1 MCKIAFRKTAAM
13 AALLVVMAAPMAHAD
28 SFEEKDGVNCFLSDA
43 TRTAE
48 AVGTTRTSGHVGI
61 ASTVSIEVP
70 DPQVPQKKITKT
82 YTVTRVSGFMGK
94 GISSVSIPGTVTH
107 IARTAFQSCSELKS
121 VNLPAA
127 LSELG
132 ASAFSGC
139 TSLGEVS
146 IPAGCIVGSY
156 AFSGCTSL
164 TTASSVGVDSIGSS
178 AFMGCSSLTQGIS
191 LPRKSGA
198 GIYSQ
203 CTSLKSK
210 PITEH
215 GIPDR
220 TFEGCTSL
228 QVSEIRMLDG
238 AKIGAGAF
246 SGCKAIT
253 EIYIDGAPVGVGA
266 FDACSSLTKVV
277 LGERVSRVGEAA
289 FHGCPLKAVVCYA
302 SVPPVAYNEGI
313 AASAFS
319 SLHYSSAT
327 LYVPANWMSVY
338 AVTQPWKNFFTIKA
352 LTAGIDA
359 PRADAPQV
367 VAGKGRVMV
376 AGIDDAE
383 MVEVLDMGGRPVARA
398 TAASLSHRTL
408 PSGPYLVRCRALTAK
423 VVL

>member
-1 MCKIAFRKTAAM
+1 MRKTIISKAA
-13 AALLVVMAAPMAHAD
+13 AAVALLMALASPMAHAD
-28 SFEEKDGVNCFLSDA
+28 SFEEKDGVSYFLSDS

-48 AVGTTRTSGHVGI
+48 AVGTTRASGHVSI
-61 ASTVSIEVP
+61 ASTVSVEVP
-70 DPQVPQKKITKT
+70 DPQDPQKKITKT
-82 YTVTRVSGFMGK
+82 YTVTRVSGFGGK

-107 IARTAFQSCSELKS
+107 ISRYAFQSCTELKS
-121 VNLPAA
+121 VSLPAA

-132 ASAFSGC
+132 SSAFSGC
-139 TSLGEVS
+139 TSLGQVS

-164 TTASSVGVDSIGSS
+164 TAATSVGVDSIGSA
-178 AFMGCSSLTQGIS
+178 AFMGCTSLTQGIN

-203 CTSLKSK
+203 CTSLKQK

-238 AKIGAGAF
+238 AMIGAGAF

-266 FDACSSLTKVV
+266 FDACTSLAKVEF
-277 LGERVSRVGEAA
+277 GERVSRVGEAA
-289 FHGCPLKAVVCYA
+289 FYRCPLKTVVCYA
-302 SVPPVAYNEGI
+302 SVPPVAYNEGL

-338 AVTQPWKNFFTIKA
+338 AATQPWKNFFSIKA
-352 LTAGIDA
+352 LTAGVDA
-359 PRADAPQV
+359 TRADSPKV
-367 VAGKGRVMV
+367 VARKGRVMV
-376 AGIDDAE
+376 TGVGTAE
-383 MVEVLDMGGRPVARA
+383 MVEVLDMSGRLVARA
-398 TAASLSHRTL
+398 TAAALSRRTL
-408 PSGPYLVRCRALTAK
+408 PAGPHLVRCRSLTAK

>member
-1 MCKIAFRKTAAM
+1 MFKITFSKTAAV
-13 AALLVVMAAPMAHAD
+13 AALLMAMAAPKAHAD
-28 SFEEKDGVNCFLSDA
+28 SFEEKDSVNYFLSDS

-48 AVGTTRTSGHVGI
+48 AVGTTRTGGHVSI

-70 DPQVPQKKITKT
+70 DPQDPKKKITKT
-82 YTVTRVSGFMGK
+82 YTVTRVSGFKGK

-107 IARTAFQSCSELKS
+107 IARVAFQSCTELKS
-121 VNLPAA
+121 VSLPAA

-132 ASAFSGC
+132 ESAFSGC

-146 IPAGCIVGSY
+146 IPAGCIVGGY

-164 TTASSVGVDSIGSS
+164 TTATSVGVDSIGSS
-178 AFMGCSSLTQGIS
+178 AFMGCTNLTQGIN
-191 LPRKSGA
+191 LPLKSGK

-238 AKIGAGAF
+238 AKIGIGAF

-266 FDACSSLTKVV
+266 FDACTSLTKVEF
-277 LGERVSRVGEAA
+277 GERVNRIGEAA
-289 FHGCPLKAVVCYA
+289 FYRCPLKAVVCYA
-302 SVPPVAYNEGI
+302 SEPPVAYNEGI

-338 AVTQPWKNFFTIKA
+338 AATQPWKNFFTIKA
-352 LTAGIDA
+352 ITAGIDNT
-359 PRADAPQV
+359 RADAPQV
-367 VAGKGRVMV
+367 VAGKGRVKV
-376 AGIDDAE
+376 TGVDAAE
-383 MVEVLDMGGRPVARA
+383 MVEVLGMDGRLVERT
-398 TAASLSHRTL
+398 TAASLSRLTL
-408 PSGPYLVRCRALTAK
+408 PAGPHLVRCRALTAK
-423 VVL
+423 VIL